1 MNKIEIYTNESC
13 GYCKSVKEELEK
25 ENIEFKNKITT
36 ENFHEW
42 QEVINL
48 TKLATVPTVKCN
60 NQYFVPQR
68 DFQSPQQLINILKT
82 FKESSHD
89 DSKQTLELLKTLYS
103 GVHIAFGKLDQ
114 LLRQIETNTKKDE
127 TL

>member
-13 GYCKSVKEELEK
+13 GYCKSVKEQFEK
-25 ENIEFKNKITT
+25 ENIKFENKITT
-36 ENFHEW
+36 KHFDEW

-48 TKLATVPTVKCN
+48 TKLATVPTVKYN

-68 DFQSPQQLINILKT
+68 DFQNPQQLINILKT

-89 DSKQTLELLKTLYS
+89 ESRQTLELLKTLYN
-103 GVHIAFGKLDQ
+103 GINIAFGKLDQ